1 MKVYGLVCTSVAD
14 THEGYDQLICV
25 VFSLVLLEVT
35 QWLPFKVLLWMFV
48 SIDIMVKCLIKSSVT

>member
-1 MKVYGLVCTSVAD
+1 MRVYGLVCTSVGD
-14 THEGYDQLICV
+14 TREGYDQLICV

>member
-1 MKVYGLVCTSVAD
+1 MKVYGLVCTSVGD
-14 THEGYDQLICV
+14 TREGYDQLICV

-48 SIDIMVKCLIKSSVT
+48 SIDIMVKCFINSSVT

>member
-1 MKVYGLVCTSVAD
+1 MKVYGLVCTSVGD
-14 THEGYDQLICV
+14 TREGYDQLICV

>member
-1 MKVYGLVCTSVAD
+1 MKVYGLVCTSVGD
-14 THEGYDQLICV
+14 IHEGYDQLICV

-35 QWLPFKVLLWMFV
+35 QWFTFKVLLWMFV